1 MKCHQC
7 NGTGKTGLI
16 HFNKGFNEQKGGCDG
31 EWRESMP
38 CLPCDGSG
46 QVPDEM
52 ADWIA
57 FGKDFRE
64 KRRSRGETI
73 GQAATRLKLS
83 VPQLSA
89 IENGRVNYALYL
101 QTMS

>member
-1 MKCHQC
+1 MQC
-7 NGTGKTGLI
+7 PECKGTGKTGLV
-16 HFNKGFNEQKGGCDG
+16 HLNKGFNKQKGGCDG

-38 CLPCDGSG
+38 CLRCNSSG

-52 ADWIA
+52 ANWIA

-64 KRRSRGETI
+64 KRRLRGETI
-73 GQAATRLKLS
+73 SEAAKRLNLS
-83 VPQLSA
+83 VPQLSG

-101 QTMS
+101 